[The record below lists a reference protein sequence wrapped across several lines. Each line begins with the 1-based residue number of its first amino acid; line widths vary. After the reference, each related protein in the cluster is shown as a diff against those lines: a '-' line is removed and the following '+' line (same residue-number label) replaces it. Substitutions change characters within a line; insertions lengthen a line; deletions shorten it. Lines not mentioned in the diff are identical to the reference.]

1 MLVLYAVCPNINI
14 NILINSKEATNK
26 KENKKKMKEKV
37 VFEEMP
43 QNPNL
48 WDLNGWFGVGCVCM
62 CVAFFFSFLDN
73 FLKRKTETE

>member
-1 MLVLYAVCPNINI
+1 MYSECVLVLYAVCPNINI
-14 NILINSKEATNK
+14 NILINSTNSHKEATNK

-48 WDLNGWFGVGCVCM
+48 WDLNGWFGVV
-62 CVAFFFSFLDN
+62 
-73 FLKRKTETE
+73 